1 MTSTA
6 TAPFWRLDVPEIA
19 EGGTI
24 ARGGMFTH
32 QREWW
37 ELPNFIR
44 GLVTGYGGGKTM
56 ALGKRMIW
64 LALKNAPVPVVTVS
78 PSYPMALTTIV
89 QTIDELLAGK
99 CRNEPELRYNLFR
112 SQPYRF
118 DIRLGHRRATILCM
132 SGERPERLKGSNIAA
147 AGIDEPFIQPVE
159 VFQQILARVRHPD
172 ARQREINITGTPEG
186 VVGWGYDLFQGDM
199 RDKHDLGLV
208 QCASTENLALPA
220 GYLERLVNSY
230 DEAAAEAYVHGK
242 FVNLSTGRVYHSYDP
257 DIHTVDVEKPA
268 EAELCV
274 GMDFN
279 VNPLA
284 FVVFWRTQSR
294 LHIVGE
300 HELPNC
306 DAEQAAQF
314 IRDKYPTVRRIYPDA
329 SGQNRQHAG
338 AGGKS
343 AHGYLRDAGFTICA
357 RRANPQIVDRINA
370 CNGALRHGRVTIA
383 PSCRKM
389 RAYLLGYT
397 HTDSNKQVQKD
408 MSHLLDAFGY
418 PVSNLFPVDRNAATT
433 VAFRQ

>member
-1 MTSTA
+1 MTA
-6 TAPFWRLDVPEIA
+6 TVAPFWRLDDPELTA
-19 EGGTI
+19 DGSI
-24 ARGGMFTH
+24 ARGGMFFH
-32 QREWW
+32 QRKWW
-37 ELPNFIR
+37 QMPNFIR
-44 GLVTGYGGGKTM
+44 GLVTGYGGGKTL

-64 LALKNAPVPVVTVS
+64 LAIKNAPVPVVTVS

-89 QTIDELLAGK
+89 QTLDELLDGK
-99 CRNEPELRYNLFR
+99 SRNEPDLRYHLFR

-118 DIRLGHRRATILCM
+118 DIRYRDRKATILCM
-132 SGERPERLKGSNIAA
+132 SGERPERLKGANIAA
-147 AGIDEPFIQPVE
+147 AGIDEPFIQPQE
-159 VFQQILARVRHPD
+159 VFDQILARVRHPD
-172 ARQREINITGTPEG
+172 AKLREINITGTPEG
-186 VVGWGYDLFQGDM
+186 VVGWGYDLFQGEL
-199 RDKHDLGLV
+199 REKHDLGLV
-208 QCASTENLALPA
+208 QSASTANQALPA
-220 GYLERLVNSY
+220 DYVERLTSSY
-230 DEAAAEAYVHGK
+230 DEAAAEAYVQGK

-257 DIHTVDVEKPA
+257 DLHSVAVEQPA

-284 FVVFWRTQSR
+284 FVVFWRTKDR
-294 LHIVGE
+294 AHVVAE

-306 DAEQAAQF
+306 DAEQAAAF
-314 IRDKYPTVRRIYPDA
+314 IRQTYPHIRRIYPDA

-343 AHGYLRDAGFTICA
+343 AFGYLRDAGFTICA

-370 CNGALRHGRVTIA
+370 VNGALRHGRVTISPA
-383 PSCRKM
+383 CRKM

-397 HTDSNKQVQKD
+397 HADSNKQVQKD

-418 PVSNLFPVDRNAATT
+418 PISYLFPVDRATATT

>member
-1 MTSTA
+1 M
-6 TAPFWRLDVPEIA
+6 DNPELA
-19 EGGTI
+19 DNGSI
-24 ARGGMFTH
+24 ARGGMFQH
-32 QREWW
+32 QRDWW
-37 ELPNFIR
+37 QLPNFIR
-44 GLVTGYGGGKTM
+44 GLVTGYGGGKTL

-64 LALKNAPVPVVTVS
+64 LAIKNAPVPVVTVS

-89 QTIDELLAGK
+89 QTLDELLEGK
-99 CRNEPELRYNLFR
+99 SRNEPDMRYHLFR

-118 DIRLGHRRATILCM
+118 HIQYRDRTATILCM
-132 SGERPERLKGSNIAA
+132 SGERPERLKGANIAA

-159 VFQQILARVRHPD
+159 VFEQILARVRHPD

-186 VVGWGYDLFQGDM
+186 VVGWGYDLFQGDL
-199 RDKHDLGLV
+199 REKHDLGLV
-208 QCASTENLALPA
+208 QSSSTANRALPA
-220 GYLERLVNSY
+220 DYVERLTSSY
-230 DEAAAEAYVHGK
+230 DEAAAEAYVQGK

-257 DIHTVDVEKPA
+257 DVHSVAVQQPA
-268 EAELCV
+268 DAELCV

-284 FVVFWRTQSR
+284 FVVFWRTQT
-294 LHIVGE
+294 HMHVVAE

-306 DAEQAAQF
+306 DAEQAAAF
-314 IRDKYPTVRRIYPDA
+314 IRQTYPQIRRIYPDA

-343 AHGYLRDAGFTICA
+343 AFGYLRDAGFTICA

-370 CNGALRHGRVTIA
+370 VNGALRHGRVTLS

-418 PVSNLFPVDRNAATT
+418 PIAYLFPVDRTTATT